1 MEKAPMLMRSLSRA
15 AAFLAE
21 RVYEKLMMDIHA
33 NNSKGKE
40 IIGSDLQRHDY
51 ELDFE
56 DWELV

>member
-1 MEKAPMLMRSLSRA
+1 MR
-15 AAFLAE
+15 
-21 RVYEKLMMDIHA
+21 IIP
-33 NNSKGKE
+33 KGKE